1 MARAVIRQPSLFERP
16 PDVAQPNAL
25 ATEQGRTASNRDRV
39 LARLLAGP
47 ATNVELV
54 QIGGM
59 RAMGRVHELR
69 QAGYAITVE
78 RVSGG
83 LFRVVL
89 HG

>member
-1 MARAVIRQPSLFERP
+1 MTRQPSFFEP
-16 PDVAQPNAL
+16 VPDTAKPNAL
-25 ATEQGRTASNRDRV
+25 QCERARTGSHRDRV
-39 LARLLAGP
+39 LARLKDGP

-59 RAMGRVHELR
+59 RALARVHELR
-69 QAGYAITVE
+69 ASGYSITVE